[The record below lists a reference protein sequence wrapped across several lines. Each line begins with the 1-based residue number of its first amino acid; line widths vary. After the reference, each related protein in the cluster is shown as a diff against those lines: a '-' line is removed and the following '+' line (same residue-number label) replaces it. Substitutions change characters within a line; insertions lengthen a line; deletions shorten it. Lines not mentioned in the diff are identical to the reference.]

1 MNNTP
6 GKRDNRLR
14 IVVLGY
20 IVRGPLGGLAWHHL
34 QYVMGLSLLGH
45 DVYFFEDSDD
55 FEGCYDPQTGI
66 TGSDPGYGLRFAEH
80 CFKIA
85 QLPDRWAYYDAHTSR
100 WLGPCAENIVGICEH
115 ADVLLNISGVNPIRP
130 WFGDIPIRAL
140 IDTDPAFTQIRH
152 LEDPSARQLALKH
165 NVFFSFAEN
174 FGKEGCVVPD
184 DGLPWQATRQ
194 PVILQAWPVVPP
206 PKDGNFTTVMQWD
219 SYKVRE
225 HNGISY
231 GMKSGSFEPYLE
243 LPRYTDEGLEI
254 ALGSETAPRSL
265 LVENGWL
272 LSDPLEVTRDLNSYQ
287 QYIQRS
293 KAEFSIAKHGYVVS
307 HSGWFSERSA
317 NYLASGRPVL
327 VQETGF
333 SDWMNTGA
341 GVLVFNSPNDAIA
354 GIEQIQQNYALHC
367 EAAQAVAEAYFDS
380 STVLTVLLERALR
393 GTGCKS
399 PTY

>member
-1 MNNTP
+1 
-6 GKRDNRLR
+6 
-14 IVVLGY
+14 
-20 IVRGPLGGLAWHHL
+20 
-34 QYVMGLSLLGH
+34 
-45 DVYFFEDSDD
+45 
-55 FEGCYDPQTGI
+55 
-66 TGSDPGYGLRFAEH
+66 
-80 CFKIA
+80 
-85 QLPDRWAYYDAHTSR
+85 
-100 WLGPCAENIVGICEH
+100 
-115 ADVLLNISGVNPIRP
+115 
-130 WFGDIPIRAL
+130 
-140 IDTDPAFTQIRH
+140 
-152 LEDPSARQLALKH
+152 
-165 NVFFSFAEN
+165 
-174 FGKEGCVVPD
+174 
-184 DGLPWQATRQ
+184 
-194 PVILQAWPVVPP
+194 VPP
-206 PKDGNFTTVMQWD
+206 PEDGNFTTVMQWD

-243 LPRYTDEGLEI
+243 LPRHTDAGLEI
-254 ALGSETAPRSL
+254 ALGSETAPRNL

-272 LSDPLEVTRDLNSYQ
+272 LSDPLEVTRDLHSYQ

-341 GVLVFNSPNDAIA
+341 GVLVFNSPEDAIA
-354 GIEQIQQNYALHC
+354 GIEQIEQNYALHC

-380 STVLTVLLERALR
+380 STVLTVLLECALH
-393 GTGCKS
+393 GTGYQS